1 MCFSASSSFTA
12 TFFLISIGA
21 LALSRIKDKSQILL
35 ASIPFLF
42 GIQQAF
48 EGIVWLTISDPNCL
62 AHKISAFLFLIF
74 AMVVWPIYIPI
85 SLGLIETGIRRIVL
99 FLLSLF
105 GVAISVYLLYFII
118 INGITTVQI
127 KNSIF
132 YNIGKIVQFP
142 PQIDVLIYC
151 IPTILP
157 FFISR
162 IKYTKIAGV
171 SIFLSM
177 IVAYY
182 VKEETFGSIW
192 CFFAALLSMF
202 ILFLIRELNEES
214 CDDRSTI
221 DDIV

>member
-12 TFFLISIGA
+12 TFFLVSIGI
-21 LALSRIKDKSQILL
+21 LTLSKTKDKSQIML
-35 ASIPFLF
+35 ASIPFFF

-48 EGIVWLTISDPNCL
+48 EGIVWLTISDPSCL

-74 AMVVWPIYIPI
+74 AMGVWPMYIPI
-85 SLGLIETGIRRIVL
+85 SFALLETGFRKIIL
-99 FLLSLF
+99 FLLELI
-105 GVAISVYLLYFII
+105 GMAISAYLIYFMI

-127 KNSIF
+127 KHSIF
-132 YNIGKIVQFP
+132 YNIGKIVQFS

-162 IKYTKIAGV
+162 IKYTKIVGA
-171 SIFLSM
+171 SIFISM

-192 CFFAALLSMF
+192 CFFAALLSIF